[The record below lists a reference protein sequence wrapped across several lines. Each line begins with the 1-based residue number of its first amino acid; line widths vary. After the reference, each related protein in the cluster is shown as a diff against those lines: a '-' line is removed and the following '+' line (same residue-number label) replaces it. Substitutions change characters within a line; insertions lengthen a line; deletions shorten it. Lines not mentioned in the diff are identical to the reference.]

1 MERAVDLDA
10 EQCLR
15 EGELSEELRVS
26 RKEVVGMFLEEYDAE
41 LHERILRQKEYFN
54 PYITGTLLCFSVRRN
69 PCRMDLILQKTVSQC
84 LRICYIKM
92 ESHTVPESMIT
103 LIYKGE

>member
-1 MERAVDLDA
+1 MSDA
-10 EQCLR
+10 ATNPLAKFTAPD
-15 EGELSEELRVS
+15 S
-26 RKEVVGMFLEEYDAE
+26 RKIHNKREKYDAE

-69 PCRMDLILQKTVSQC
+69 PCRMDLILQKTVSPC

-92 ESHTVPESMIT
+92 ESYTVPESMIT